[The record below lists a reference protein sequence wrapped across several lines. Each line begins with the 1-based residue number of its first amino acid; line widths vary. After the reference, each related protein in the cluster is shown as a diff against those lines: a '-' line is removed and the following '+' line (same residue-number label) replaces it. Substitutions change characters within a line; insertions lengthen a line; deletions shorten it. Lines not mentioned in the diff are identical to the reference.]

1 MRGKFTAD
9 IDAFV
14 KKAGKRLDAFLQTF
28 TFDLYLDIVEGTPVD
43 TGFLR
48 SNWIPSLDSPTKAN
62 VGAAGGQPNLTYASV
77 AISQAKFGQSVYLS
91 NNASYA
97 AHVEYGTSRMRGRA
111 MVRTALARIPNTA
124 QNALNKVKAMF
135 P

>member
-1 MRGKFTAD
+1 MGKFTAD

-14 KKAGKRLDAFLQTF
+14 KKAGKRADAFVQTF
-28 TFDLYLDIVEGTPVD
+28 CFDLFFDIVGTTPVD

-48 SNWIPSLDSPTKAN
+48 SNWIPSLETPAVGLGGPLN
-62 VGAAGGQPNLTYASV
+62 LGGAAL
-77 AISQAKFGQSVYLS
+77 SQAKYGQSVYLT
-91 NNASYA
+91 NNTHYA

-111 MVRTALARIPNTA
+111 MVRTALAKTPIIA
-124 QNALNKVKAMF
+124 QNALVKVKAMF